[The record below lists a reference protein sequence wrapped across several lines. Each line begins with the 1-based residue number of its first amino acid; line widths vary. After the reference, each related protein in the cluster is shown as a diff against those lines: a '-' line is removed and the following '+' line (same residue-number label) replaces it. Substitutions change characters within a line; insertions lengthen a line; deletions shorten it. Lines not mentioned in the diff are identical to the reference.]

1 MAKTDITENQFPGS
15 DKINK
20 FEMLFPMVNSD
31 LNEIRELSKKKQ
43 DEPLN
48 KFKVKTIN
56 KKLEQVKMIL
66 SDEPTF
72 EFLELLDEDTLP
84 SNSDAVLMISQYIK
98 AMEQFKA
105 KYYTRDDSD
114 FGIRMQNYSWKTE
127 INTAQQRLL

>member
-1 MAKTDITENQFPGS
+1 MAKADTTKNQLPGS

-31 LNEIRELSKKKQ
+31 LIEIRELSKKKQ

-56 KKLEQVKMIL
+56 KKLEQVKVIL
-66 SDEPTF
+66 SDEPTS

-84 SNSDAVLMISQYIK
+84 SNSDAVLMISQYIQ

-105 KYYTRDDSD
+105 KYYTLDGSD
-114 FGIRMQNYSWKTE
+114 FDIMMQRYSWKTE
-127 INTAQQRLL
+127 N